1 MITQIAPNSRLDW
14 IDVTLVAIFL
24 VGIYLGISLPIT
36 SKIPLTAAPSG
47 FAGLIMLWRR
57 RDEIDASHLA
67 GLFGVLALYIASVL
81 MAPDLSWLSK
91 RFTGFLQLSYSL
103 VIGYG
108 LFLTMIRADR
118 GQLARLFLG
127 FCLFMLIGCLLES
140 YAGLRPVSD
149 AVRQKIYD
157 SGVYDS
163 DLRDQLLYGR
173 IRPKWFTSE
182 PSAVTFSYTLF
193 GFAWLVLS
201 RWRWKLTG
209 YLALAGAGVVAMPG
223 PTLLLMLV
231 LVMPYELFVA
241 GRVPGQPASVNRT
254 IIVVVASALLLIA
267 AGLVGSIVF
276 AERLR
281 SIDGGNDPSFFFRV
295 TGPMLVA
302 LEIFKVYPWAGA
314 GLTSEA
320 FIMDLVL
327 NVFVRSPHFSA
338 GWDFAASPDILTNY
352 FWLHWVYLGL
362 IMGSVIA
369 AAIGLWLR
377 RIGVPSALFCF
388 MVWAVLGQ
396 ASGAYV
402 GPKTWAVLYI
412 AAGTATLAVGS
423 LRRAAP
429 AEDDPWADIPASR
442 RAWR

>member
-1 MITQIAPNSRLDW
+1 MNAQIAPYQRLDW
-14 IDVTLVAIFL
+14 LDLALVAIFL
-24 VGIYLGISLPIT
+24 TGIYLGVSLPIT
-36 SKIPLTAAPSG
+36 AKVPLTAAPSG

-57 RDEIDASHLA
+57 RDEIEAPHLA
-67 GLFGVLALYIASVL
+67 GLFGVLALYLVSVL
-81 MAPDLSWLSK
+81 AGPDLSWLSK

-118 GQLARLFLG
+118 NQLARLFLG
-127 FCLFMLIGCLLES
+127 FCLFMLVGCLLES

-149 AVRQKIYD
+149 AVRLKIYD

-163 DLRDQLLYGR
+163 DLRDQILYGR

-182 PSAVTFSYTLF
+182 PSAVTFSYTLY
-193 GFAWLVLS
+193 GFAWLILS
-201 RWRWKLTG
+201 RWRWKLLG
-209 YLALAGAGVVAMPG
+209 YLAMAGVGVIAMPG

-241 GRVPGQPASVNRT
+241 GRAPGQPASINRT
-254 IIVVVASALLLIA
+254 IMVIVFSALLLAA
-267 AGLVGSIVF
+267 AGIVGSIVF

-281 SIDGGNDPSFFFRV
+281 TIDGGNDPSFFFRV

-302 LEIFKVYPWAGA
+302 FEIFKVYPWAGA
-314 GLTSEA
+314 GLTAEP
-320 FIMDLVL
+320 FISNLVM
-327 NVFVRSPHFSA
+327 NVFVRSPQFSA
-338 GWDFAASPDILTNY
+338 GWDFSSGPEILTNY
-352 FWLHWVYLGL
+352 FWLHWIYLGL
-362 IMGSVIA
+362 VMGSVIA
-369 AAIGLWLR
+369 AALALWLR
-377 RIGVPSALFCF
+377 QIGVPSALFCF
-388 MVWAVLGQ
+388 MAWAVLGQ

-412 AAGTATLAVGS
+412 AAGAATLAVGS
-423 LRRAAP
+423 LRRAVPAP
-429 AEDDPWADIPASR
+429 GDPWAGIPASR

>member
-1 MITQIAPNSRLDW
+1 MTPQIASDSRLDW
-14 IDVTLVAIFL
+14 LDFTLVVIFL
-24 VGIYLGISLPIT
+24 TGIYLGVSLPIT

-57 RDEIDASHLA
+57 RDEIEAAHLA
-67 GLFGVLALYIASVL
+67 GLFGILALYVVSVL
-81 MAPDLSWLSK
+81 AAPDLSWLSK

-118 GQLARLFLG
+118 SQLARLFLG

-140 YAGLRPVSD
+140 YAGLRPLSD
-149 AVRQKIYD
+149 AVRLKIYD

-163 DLRDQLLYGR
+163 DLRDQILYGR

-201 RWRWKLTG
+201 RWRWKLPG

-241 GRVPGQPASVNRT
+241 GRVPGQPASVNR
-254 IIVVVASALLLIA
+254 IIAVVVASALLLIV

-302 LEIFKVYPWAGA
+302 LEIFKVHPWAGA
-314 GLTSEA
+314 GLTAEP
-320 FIMDLVL
+320 FIMNLVM

-338 GWDFAASPDILTNY
+338 GWDFAAGPDILTNY
-352 FWLHWVYLGL
+352 FWLHWIYLGL
-362 IMGSVIA
+362 VMGSIIA

-412 AAGTATLAVGS
+412 AAGAATLAVGG

-429 AEDDPWADIPASR
+429 VEEDGWTGIPASR

>member
-1 MITQIAPNSRLDW
+1 MNQPIVQGSRLDW
-14 IDVTLVAIFL
+14 IDLGLVTIFL
-24 VGIYLGISLPIT
+24 MGIYLGLTLQIT
-36 SKIPLTAAPSG
+36 ARIPLTAAPSG
-47 FAGLIMLWRR
+47 AAGLILLWRR
-57 RDEIDASHLA
+57 RDDIEPAHLA
-67 GLFGVLALYIASVL
+67 GLLGILGLYLVSVLA
-81 MAPDLSWLSK
+81 APDLSWLSK

-103 VIGYG
+103 VIGYA

-118 GQLARLFLG
+118 DQLARLFLG

-140 YAGLRPVSD
+140 YAGLRPISD
-149 AVRQKIYD
+149 AVRLKIYD

-163 DLRDQLLYGR
+163 DLRDQILYGR

-182 PSAVTFSYTLF
+182 PSAVTFSYTLY

-201 RWRWKLTG
+201 RWRWKLVG
-209 YLALAGAGVVAMPG
+209 YLAMAGAGVIAMPG

-231 LVMPYELFVA
+231 LVMPYQLFIA
-241 GRVPGQPASVNRT
+241 GRSPGQPVSVNRM
-254 IIVVVASALLLIA
+254 VVVIVASALLLIVA
-267 AGLVGSIVF
+267 AIVGSIVF

-281 SIDGGNDPSFFFRV
+281 TIDNGNDPSFFFRV

-302 LEIFKVYPWAGA
+302 LEIFKVHPWAGI
-314 GLTSEA
+314 GLTAEP

-338 GWDFAASPDILTNY
+338 GWDFQSGPDILTNY
-352 FWLHWVYLGL
+352 FWLHWIYLGL
-362 IMGSVIA
+362 IMGTVVFA
-369 AAIGLWLR
+369 ALALWLR

-388 MVWAVLGQ
+388 MAWAVLGQ

-402 GPKTWAVLYI
+402 GPKTWAVMYI
-412 AAGTATLAVGS
+412 VAGAATLAVGS
-423 LRRAAP
+423 LRRPAP
-429 AEDDPWADIPASR
+429 AEDAGWAAIPASR

>member
-1 MITQIAPNSRLDW
+1 MSMPIAPASRLDW
-14 IDVTLVAIFL
+14 LDLALVAMFL
-24 VGIYLGISLPIT
+24 AGIYLGVSLPIT
-36 SKIPLTAAPSG
+36 AKIPLTAAPSG
-47 FAGLIMLWRR
+47 LAGLVMLWRR
-57 RDEIDASHLA
+57 RDEIDPAHLA
-67 GLFGVLALYIASVL
+67 GLFGVLALYLVSVL
-81 MAPDLSWLSK
+81 VGPDLAWLSK

-118 GQLARLFLG
+118 DQLSRLFLG

-149 AVRQKIYD
+149 AVRMKIYD

-163 DLRDQLLYGR
+163 DLRDQILYGR

-182 PSAVTFSYTLF
+182 PSAVTFAYTLY

-201 RWRWKLTG
+201 RWRWKLLG
-209 YLALAGAGVVAMPG
+209 YLAMAGVGVVAMPG

-241 GRVPGQPASVNRT
+241 GRVPGQPASVNRAIT
-254 IIVVVASALLLIA
+254 VVVLSALLLIA
-267 AGLVGSIVF
+267 AAIVGSIVF

-281 SIDGGNDPSFFFRV
+281 TIDGGNDPSFFFRV

-314 GLTSEA
+314 GLTAEP
-320 FIMDLVL
+320 FIADLVM
-327 NVFVRSPHFSA
+327 NVFVRSPQFSA
-338 GWDFAASPDILTNY
+338 GWDFSSGPEILTNY
-352 FWLHWVYLGL
+352 FWLHWIYLG
-362 IMGSVIA
+362 IVMGGAIA
-369 AAIGLWLR
+369 AALALWLR
-377 RIGVPSALFCF
+377 QIGVPSALFCF
-388 MVWAVLGQ
+388 MAWAVLGQ

-412 AAGTATLAVGS
+412 AAGAATLAVGS
-423 LRRAAP
+423 LRRATGA
-429 AEDDPWADIPASR
+429 ASEDWAGIPASR

>member
-1 MITQIAPNSRLDW
+1 MIAQIAPNSRLDW
-14 IDVTLVAIFL
+14 LDLGLVAIFL
-24 VGIYLGISLPIT
+24 MGIYLGVSLPIT
-36 SKIPLTAAPSG
+36 QKIPLTAAPSG
-47 FAGLIMLWRR
+47 FAGLVMLWRR

-67 GLFGVLALYIASVL
+67 GLFGVLALYVVSVL
-81 MAPDLSWLSK
+81 AAPDLSWLSK

-108 LFLTMIRADR
+108 MFLTMIRADR
-118 GQLARLFLG
+118 DQLARLFLV
-127 FCLFMLIGCLLES
+127 FCLFMLVGCLLES
-140 YAGLRPVSD
+140 YAGLRPLSD
-149 AVRQKIYD
+149 AVRLKIYD

-163 DLRDQLLYGR
+163 DLRDQILYGR

-193 GFAWLVLS
+193 GFAWLVMS
-201 RWRWKLTG
+201 RWRWKLAG

-254 IIVVVASALLLIA
+254 ITVVVLSALLLIVA
-267 AGLVGSIVF
+267 AIVGSVVF

-281 SIDGGNDPSFFFRV
+281 TIDNGNDPSFFFRV

-314 GLTSEA
+314 GLTAEP
-320 FIMDLVL
+320 FILNLVM

-338 GWDFAASPDILTNY
+338 GWDFAAGPDILTNY
-352 FWLHWVYLGL
+352 FWLHWIYLGL
-362 IMGSVIA
+362 VMGSLIA
-369 AAIGLWLR
+369 AALALWLR
-377 RIGVPSALFCF
+377 QIGVPSALFCF

-412 AAGTATLAVGS
+412 VAGAATLAVGS
-423 LRRAAP
+423 LRRAP
-429 AEDDPWADIPASR
+429 PVAEDPWPDIPASR